1 MAGRDSFCC
10 TTLNTYILKSYGEH
24 RKVGQRV
31 KYFSFLS
38 DKATVLEAGHLS
50 LINAEDKEAWNS
62 TATPPHAFISWCL
75 IKQKDNF
82 SYVCLTPASVGSEC
96 LALAPD
102 GEDDNGVAA
111 RNDEG
116 RDQE

>member
-1 MAGRDSFCC
+1 M
-10 TTLNTYILKSYGEH
+10 
-24 RKVGQRV
+24 
-31 KYFSFLS
+31 
-38 DKATVLEAGHLS
+38 KAMVHEAGHSRLS
-50 LINAEDKEAWNS
+50 NVEDKNAWNS

-82 SYVCLTPASVGSEC
+82 TCVSLTPVSVGSER
-96 LALAPD
+96 LALTPD

-116 RDQE
+116 GDHE